1 MFFGWIFAAMGLLF
15 AGVGVWIV
23 VWSIISRQRL
33 SSWTPW
39 EATIREVETRTTSSS
54 NHGSRTRLIAHYEY
68 RGPDGGTYADSGQL
82 PDQRFRLD
90 GTAPPLKIVINPLD
104 ASKSM
109 IAGSGGGTGC
119 AIVFG
124 IVFGGMGM
132 LFASIGFG
140 LAQTPM

>member
-1 MFFGWIFAAMGLLF
+1 MFFGWIFAAMGVFF
-15 AGVGVWIV
+15 AGIGVWMVI
-23 VWSIISRQRL
+23 WSIISRHRL

-39 EATIREVETRTTSSS
+39 EATIREVETRTTSSGER
-54 NHGSRTRLIAHYEY
+54 GSRTRLIAHYEY
-68 RGPDGGTYADSGQL
+68 RGPDGGTYASSGAL

-90 GTAPPLKIVINPLD
+90 GTVPPLNIVINPLD
-104 ASKSM
+104 PSKSM

-124 IVFGGMGM
+124 IVFGAMGL

-140 LAQTPM
+140 LAQAPM